1 LKTKRFFLVPEVA
14 CGLLSTRL
22 SFFLGK
28 GNMRNRLARSLFLA
42 AGLLLAA
49 APAGAATIAPTVTIG
64 IAGSGT
70 TADLGPLGTLVIEGP
85 NTGSWDLNAPWQ
97 SYQAG
102 YEYVVNSWAADL
114 DVDPFVINNVS
125 VTNTSGSIQTFIATV
140 LLPIPAFPYNTV
152 INSSVGVTTTD
163 SNGDGVL
170 LFDNSGA
177 TPIYTGTVNLAP
189 IFTMNPVGPGTLPI
203 TIADC
208 VPSFPGCTITSSNGT
223 AFTAVPAGAATMIGI
238 TLTFRLSPGDSAGL
252 TSRFEIVPEP
262 GTLVLA
268 LSGLVGLGLVG
279 RRRSS

>member
-1 LKTKRFFLVPEVA
+1 
-14 CGLLSTRL
+14 
-22 SFFLGK
+22 
-28 GNMRNRLARSLFLA
+28 MRNLVFRS
-42 AGLLLAA
+42 LLLAGGMLLA
-49 APAGAATIAPTVTIG
+49 AVTAGAATIAPEVSIEVV
-64 IAGSGT
+64 GSGT
-70 TADLGPLGTLVIEGP
+70 SFLAPLGTLQITGE
-85 NTGSWDLNAPWQ
+85 NTGEWNLNSPWN
-97 SYQAG
+97 SNAAG
-102 YEYVVNSWAADL
+102 YEYQVNTWQARL
-114 DVDPFVINNVS
+114 DVDPFVQNNVS
-125 VTNTSGSIQTFIATV
+125 VTNNSVSIQTFVATV
-140 LLPIPAFPYNTV
+140 LLPIAAFPYNAV

-189 IFTMNPVGPGTLPI
+189 VFTMNPVGPGTLPI

-223 AFTAVPAGAATMIGI
+223 AFTAVPAGAATLIGI